1 MEDEVVHTHL
11 LPVKHQ
17 QLGWSRIKMRKKLTK
32 IFRQSKLT
40 FTFFSVELVCT
51 QLAKK

>member
-1 MEDEVVHTHL
+1 MEDEVVHTHQL
-11 LPVKHQ
+11 KHQ
-17 QLGWSRIKMRKKLTK
+17 QLGWSSIKMRRKFTK

>member
-1 MEDEVVHTHL
+1 MEDQVVHTHQ

-17 QLGWSRIKMRKKLTK
+17 QLGWSRIKMRRKFTK
-32 IFRQSKLT
+32 IFRQPKLT
-40 FTFFSVELVCT
+40 FTFISVELVCT